1 MSYPAT
7 LNDALV
13 ANRRDDR
20 HIAYIND
27 QTDERPISFAELYQ
41 RALGVLRHLQ
51 AFGIRPGDELILF
64 TNSNEQFVD
73 GFWACLLGGIV
84 PVPIAVGISDDH
96 RHKLLAVFATL
107 ANPYVYTEDG
117 LLQRLRNFGE
127 AQGLARPVQALIER
141 SLRVEEV
148 QSIAEPGTPVAAQ
161 AQDRAFIQFSS
172 GSTGVPKGVV
182 LTHANL
188 MTNIRGIVEGAGITA
203 DDVALSWMPL
213 THDMGLIGLHL
224 SMVVANVSHFIMDTR
239 LFSRR
244 PLAWMTRASE
254 KQATILCSPNF
265 GYKHFLRVYE
275 SKGLE
280 NLDLSRVKIIF
291 NGAEPIAVP
300 LCERFC
306 EQMARF
312 HMPAVSMRPVYGL
325 AEASVAVTIP
335 TPGVPYRTITANRH
349 ALKIGEPYER
359 CLPGSED
366 AVVLPTVGVPIFG
379 TELRIADDE
388 ANPLP
393 DGTVGHIQIR
403 GGNVTAGY
411 YQKAG
416 IDRSPYT
423 ADGWL
428 DTGDL
433 GLMYDGELVVTGR
446 FKEIIFANGQNYY
459 PHDIEN
465 VVQEHADLELG
476 KVVACGARRAGA
488 EEDELVIFV
497 LYRADLDDFEPIAN
511 RVRRAVTAQT
521 GLEVDEVVPI
531 NRVPKT
537 TSGKITRRR
546 LATDYEDGV
555 YDEVVMALRE
565 RRQTHHRGEITAA
578 TELEQLMVG
587 ICNEV
592 VTDRELDPDDNFF
605 EIGISSLAL
614 AEIHERLDERYP
626 DLVDVSD
633 FFDYPTIREL
643 AALLARK
650 AEGSTRQS

>member
-1 MSYPAT
+1 VSYPAT
-7 LNDALV
+7 LNDALI

-27 QTDERPISFAELYQ
+27 QTDERPISFAELYE

-127 AQGLARPVQALIER
+127 LQDLARPVEALIER
-141 SLRVEEV
+141 SLRVEDV
-148 QSIAEPGTPVAAQ
+148 QSIAEPGSPVAAQ
-161 AQDRAFIQFSS
+161 AKDRAFIQFSS
-172 GSTGVPKGVV
+172 GSTGAPKGVV

-224 SMVVANVSHFIMDTR
+224 SMVVANVSHYIMDTR

-306 EQMARF
+306 AEMARF
-312 HMPAVSMRPVYGL
+312 QMPAVSMRPVYGL

-349 ALKIGEPYER
+349 ALKIGEPYQS

-366 AVVLPTVGVPIFG
+366 AVVLPTVGVPIYG
-379 TELRIADDE
+379 TELRIADNE
-388 ANPLP
+388 ANVLP

-446 FKEIIFANGQNYY
+446 YKEVIFANGQNYY

-465 VVQEHADLELG
+465 VVQEHANLELG
-476 KVVACGARRAGA
+476 KVVAVGARRAGA

-511 RVRRAVTAQT
+511 RVRRAVTEQT

-546 LATDYEDGV
+546 LATDYEDGI
-555 YDEVVMALRE
+555 YDEIVLSLHDLR
-565 RRQTHHRGEITAA
+565 QAHHRGATTAVTA
-578 TELEQLMVG
+578 LEQILAR
-587 ICNEV
+587 ICHEV
-592 VTDRELDPDDNFF
+592 VTDRELDPNDNFF

-614 AEIHERLDERYP
+614 AEIHERLDELYP
-626 DLVDVSD
+626 DLIEVSD
-633 FFDYPTIREL
+633 FFDYPTVREL
-643 AALLARK
+643 AGFLARK
-650 AEGSTRQS
+650 AEDT

>member
-1 MSYPAT
+1 MSYPPT
-7 LNDALV
+7 LNQALL
-13 ANRRDDR
+13 ANRRGDR
-20 HIAYIND
+20 HVAFLND
-27 QTDERPISFAELYQ
+27 QTDERRVSFADLYD
-41 RALGVLRHLQ
+41 RALGVLHHFQ
-51 AFGIRPGDELILF
+51 EFGIQPGDELVLF

-73 GFWACLLGGIV
+73 GFWACLMGGIV

-96 RHKLLAVFATL
+96 RHKLLAVFDTL
-107 ANPYVYTEDG
+107 ANPYIYTEDG
-117 LLQRLRNFGE
+117 LLHRLANFGA
-127 AQGLARPVQALIER
+127 AQGRTAQVNALATRA
-141 SLRVEEV
+141 LRVEDIR
-148 QSIAEPGTPVAAQ
+148 SIAAPGTLVDRRPE
-161 AQDRAFIQFSS
+161 DRAFIQFSS
-172 GSTGVPKGVV
+172 GSTGSPKGVV
-182 LTHANL
+182 LTHGNL

-224 SMVVANVSHFIMDTR
+224 SMVVANVTHYIMDTR

-244 PLAWMTRASE
+244 PLVWITRASE
-254 KQATILCSPNF
+254 KRATILCSPNF

-280 NLDLSRVKIIF
+280 DMDLSQVKIIF

-306 EQMARF
+306 HELARF
-312 HMPAVSMRPVYGL
+312 NLPAVSMRPVYGL

-335 TPGVPYRTITANRH
+335 KPGVPYRTLTINRH
-349 ALKIGEPYER
+349 SLKIGERYEP
-359 CLPGSED
+359 CPAGDED
-366 AVVLPTVGVPIFG
+366 AVSLPTVGVPIYG
-379 TELRIADDE
+379 TELRVADD
-388 ANPLP
+388 ADNVLP
-393 DGTVGHIQIR
+393 ADTVGHIQIR

-411 YQKAG
+411 YQKDG
-416 IDRSPYT
+416 LDRSPFT

-433 GLMYDGELVVTGR
+433 GLMSQGQLVVTGR

-465 VVQEHADLELG
+465 VVQEHANIELG

-488 EEDELVIFV
+488 EEDELVIFL
-497 LYRADLDDFEPIAN
+497 LYRAGLDDFEPIAN
-511 RVRRAVTAQT
+511 SVRRAVTEQT

-531 NRVPKT
+531 KRVPKT

-546 LATDYEDGV
+546 LAQDYEDGV
-555 YDEVVMALRE
+555 YDEIVLTLHDLR
-565 RRQTHHRGEITAA
+565 QAHHRGEATAA
-578 TELEQLMVG
+578 TALENIIAK
-587 ICNEV
+587 ICSEV
-592 VTDRELDPDDNFF
+592 VSDRQLASDDNFF

-614 AEIHERLDERYP
+614 AEIHERLDELYP
-626 DLVDVSD
+626 DMIDVSD

-643 AALLARK
+643 AGFVARRSQN
-650 AEGSTRQS
+650 G